1 MYITSNDF
9 EEKLNMNNIEDF
21 YKASCAALKFLA
33 DTEVISLR
41 EIESQYPVFYSKA
54 ENNLKK
60 DEICVKVPTYNVFI
74 RPIED
79 VKRPGEDI
87 KTAEEIYEKMSKN
100 ESLKAYWTDIALDK
114 EDWKRADVKTQ
125 PFLCRI
131 KCMEVTFEK
140 NKQCKE
146 EIKEIV
152 NKCGYMPKERAS
164 YYVIPF
170 TIEFLDND
178 KNNFKIV
185 KEKKTTFPFYID
197 VR

>member
-1 MYITSNDF
+1 MHITSNDF
-9 EEKLNMNNIEDF
+9 EERLNMNDIEDF

-33 DTEVISLR
+33 ETEVISLE
-41 EIESQYPVFYSKA
+41 EIELRYPVFYSKA

-74 RPIED
+74 RPGKDE
-79 VKRPGEDI
+79 
-87 KTAEEIYEKMSKN
+87 KTAEEIYEQIKENKT
-100 ESLKAYWTDIALDK
+100 LKAYFTDIALDK

-140 NKQCKE
+140 NKQLKE
-146 EIKEIV
+146 KTKEIV
-152 NKCGYMPKERAS
+152 NKCGYMPKEMAS

-170 TIEFLDND
+170 KIEFLDKD

-185 KEKKTTFPFYID
+185 KEKNNITFLY
-197 VR
+197 

>member
-9 EEKLNMNNIEDF
+9 EERLNMNNIEDF

-33 DTEVISLR
+33 ETEVISLE
-41 EIESQYPVFYSKA
+41 EIESRYPVFYRQSV
-54 ENNLKK
+54 NDSNK

-131 KCMEVTFEK
+131 KCMKVTFEK

-152 NKCGYMPKERAS
+152 NKCGYMPKEMAS

-185 KEKKTTFPFYID
+185 KEKNNIPFLY
-197 VR
+197 

>member
-74 RPIED
+74 RP
-79 VKRPGEDI
+79 GEDI
-87 KTAEEIYEKMSKN
+87 KTAEEIYEKMTKN

-114 EDWKRADVKTQ
+114 EDWNRADVKTQ

-152 NKCGYMPKERAS
+152 NKCGYMPKEMAS

-185 KEKKTTFPFYID
+185 KEKNNIPLLY
-197 VR
+197 